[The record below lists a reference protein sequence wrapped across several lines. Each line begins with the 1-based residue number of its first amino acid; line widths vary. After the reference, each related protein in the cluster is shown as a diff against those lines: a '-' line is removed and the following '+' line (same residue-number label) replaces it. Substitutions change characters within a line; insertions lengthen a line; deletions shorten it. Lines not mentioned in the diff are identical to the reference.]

1 MIILATPGPSRS
13 PIACSKAE
21 TTPSR
26 VKHVPRASKHT
37 LISMWGS
44 LMIWFEMLDATGVMV
59 VIY

>member
-1 MIILATPGPSRS
+1 
-13 PIACSKAE
+13 
-21 TTPSR
+21 